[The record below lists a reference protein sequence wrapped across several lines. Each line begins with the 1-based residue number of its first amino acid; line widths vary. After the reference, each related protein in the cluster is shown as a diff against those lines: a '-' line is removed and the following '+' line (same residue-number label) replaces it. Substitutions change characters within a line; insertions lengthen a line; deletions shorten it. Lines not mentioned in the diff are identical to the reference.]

1 MSDVEPLAPKLL
13 GQFAGGLARPLES
26 GDRIARRRIVQ
37 QFIQR
42 F

>member
-1 MSDVEPLAPKLL
+1 MSDVEPLTSELL
-13 GQFAGGLARPLES
+13 GQFAGGLARPLEP